1 MNDNADV
8 RIMINTTQDAN
19 LVEENI
25 RIAVG
30 DILDELKDRWGIEYT
45 DTTMCTIYNMIQ
57 TFSRQLNDV
66 LASENT
72 GREDNLFGTETNA
85 NYFDQ
90 TKTW

>member
-8 RIMINTTQDAN
+8 RIAINMSQDSN
-19 LVEENI
+19 LVHNNI
-25 RIAVG
+25 RIAVV
-30 DILDELKDRWGIEYT
+30 DILDELKDRYGIEYT
-45 DTTMCTIYNMIQ
+45 DTTINTIYNMMEK
-57 TFSRQLNDV
+57 FSQQLNDV

-85 NYFDQ
+85 NFFDQ